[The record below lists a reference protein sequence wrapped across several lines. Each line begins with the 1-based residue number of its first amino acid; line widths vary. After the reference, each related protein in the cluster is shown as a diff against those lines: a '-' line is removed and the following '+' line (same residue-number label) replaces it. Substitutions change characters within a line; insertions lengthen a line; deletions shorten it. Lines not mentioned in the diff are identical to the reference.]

1 MPSAFWKLAKLYD
14 GRTSAV
20 LAFSEAFVL
29 RGSMY
34 VYIYEPM
41 GHGNMKI
48 LEGQD
53 YTQCLPTVLSKKAKS
68 LILLKELCSI
78 YMGTVKKNSL

>member
-1 MPSAFWKLAKLYD
+1 
-14 GRTSAV
+14 
-20 LAFSEAFVL
+20 
-29 RGSMY
+29 MY

-41 GHGNMKI
+41 GHGTMKI

-53 YTQCLPTVLSKKAKS
+53 YTQCLSTVLSKKAKS
-68 LILLKELCSI
+68 LISLKELCSI